1 MAELA
6 DASLSKSGE
15 LDSSGFKSR
24 PSHQFNVDDTV
35 RVVHDSNEDWIGRFG
50 KIVYVSDKIDLL
62 RQGKYKNLV
71 VFPDDSTSRWFSD
84 KELELVK

>member
-1 MAELA
+1 MA
-6 DASLSKSGE
+6 DAEVSKTSGDKPSE
-15 LDSSGFKSR
+15 FESR
-24 PSHQFNVDDTV
+24 SSHQFNVDDAV
-35 RVVHDSNEDWIGRFG
+35 RVIHDSNEDWIGRFG

-71 VFPDDSTSRWFSD
+71 VFPDDTTSRWFSD